1 MDRTINLM
9 NFTLDIEANIDIYG
23 DREDDGGFVS
33 STISA
38 PAKHILDSTVLLPE
52 QEPELE
58 PVVKPE
64 EPEPGHGGGFVSSA
78 TSAPVKH
85 ILDSTVLFAEPVI
98 VLAEPEVR
106 PEAAATVDTNE
117 SLPEEE
123 DSFVD
128 VGTNENQSLPVEQ
141 VSLLDIDTSDT
152 QSIPVEKVSFLDTNS
167 KKSLQVEHLSLV
179 DDDQPT
185 ETEEELPVRKSDEFP
200 VRKSDEFP
208 VRKSDEAARDKFRM
222 EFLVK
227 ELKRS
232 ESVISTLTQERN
244 QLAEQLEQYQVR
256 NEQQLEEMR
265 EYVEKYRLAK
275 MEVRQERNKA
285 ESLSNQWRFY
295 RNSRKH
301 TERKTQK
308 ISHDID
314 SFLSSTHLTLPIMK
328 DFILKIKRLLLEDN
342 EDEEI
347 EDFNEKE

>member
-23 DREDDGGFVS
+23 DREDDGVVS
-33 STISA
+33 STVSA

-52 QEPELE
+52 PEL
-58 PVVKPE
+58 VKSE
-64 EPEPGHGGGFVSSA
+64 HGGEFVSST

-106 PEAAATVDTNE
+106 PEEPATVDTNE
-117 SLPEEE
+117 SLPEED

-128 VGTNENQSLPVEQ
+128 IGTNENQSLPVEQ
-141 VSLLDIDTSDT
+141 ISLLDVDTSDT
-152 QSIPVEKVSFLDTNS
+152 QSIPAEQVSFVDVDTNT
-167 KKSLQVEHLSLV
+167 KQSLEVEHLSLV
-179 DDDQPT
+179 DDDQPR
-185 ETEEELPVRKSDEFP
+185 ETEPSEELPAR
-200 VRKSDEFP
+200 R
-208 VRKSDEAARDKFRM
+208 SDEAARDKFRM

-232 ESVISTLTQERN
+232 ESMISTLTQERDR
-244 QLAEQLEQYQVR
+244 LAEQVEQFRVR
-256 NEQQLEEMR
+256 NEKQLQEMR

-285 ESLSNQWRFY
+285 DSLSNQWRFY

-314 SFLSSTHLTLPIMK
+314 SFLSSNHLTVPAMK
-328 DFILKIKRLLLEDN
+328 DFILKIKRLLVEDN
-342 EDEEI
+342 EDEET
-347 EDFNEKE
+347 EDSNEKE